1 MLLACLKLCRF
12 DRFSIQVFPVSPS
25 PAVDENPGQTFVRS
39 NRSRLTALLAAI
51 IPADDYPSAVEAG
64 GLDFLG
70 RILDER
76 PDWIARADAVLRDV
90 DRIAHDGHGAAFEAL
105 AAADQGKIL
114 DRLTTD
120 NDYGWFARL
129 VNGGYYADPGNG
141 GNSDAKSWEMV
152 GWSPAPPG
160 GWPDLP
166 PRPDSRMLIAPEAA
180 LDRYD
185 AIVVGSGAGGG
196 VAACGLAES
205 GRTVLVIEAGRWPST
220 AELSSDH
227 IRNPRSTW
235 GLVSLSGPDE
245 DGHPRILE
253 TPDGDRVLRPS
264 DAGWSNNAMTAGGGT
279 RVYGAQAWRF
289 GPKDFAMASTYG
301 VPPGSDLADWPF
313 GYDELAPYYDRAE
326 WEIGV
331 SGDVTFGAHAGSPYH
346 PYPMPPLPAGHGRE
360 ILAAGAKKLGIATHA
375 VPLLIN
381 SKPWLGRPACAQCRM
396 CVGFACP
403 VDAKNGSQNTMLD
416 RAFATGNCSMLL
428 ETAVER
434 LVTDGNG
441 RVIGVA
447 VVGTRNGTIWRR
459 EIRADEIVLSA
470 GAVETARLLLNSG
483 SAREPDGIGNNHDQ
497 VGRRLQGHAYGGAVG
512 IFDEIVEDL
521 VGPGPSIA
529 TTDFRHGNGD
539 LIGGG
544 ILANE
549 FVATPSNVYRYLA
562 DNGLIPP
569 NGHGAKD
576 GMRRLARRMTRIMG
590 PIQEVTNAESRVRVD
605 RGTRDRFG
613 IPVPRLSGS
622 LHAEDFR
629 ARDFATQKSAEW
641 LRAAGATRVVPMAGR
656 QGPGPSGGQHQA
668 GTCRMGTDPGRSVT
682 DPFGRVW
689 GHDNLRVADGSLNVT
704 NGGVN
709 PVLTIYANTFRV
721 VDYMV
726 RGKS

>member
-1 MLLACLKLCRF
+1 V
-12 DRFSIQVFPVSPS
+12 DPS
-25 PAVDENPGQTFVRS
+25 PAVDENPAEVFVKA
-39 NRSRLTALLAAI
+39 NEGRLTAVVAAI
-51 IPADDYPSAVEAG
+51 VPADDYPSAVEAG
-64 GLDFLG
+64 GLDFLR
-70 RILDER
+70 RILTER
-76 PDWIARADAVLRDV
+76 PDWIARVEAVLGNVGEMARNDY
-90 DRIAHDGHGAAFEAL
+90 RAEFEAL
-105 AAADQGKIL
+105 APLDQQKIL
-114 DRLTTD
+114 DRLV
-120 NDYGWFARL
+120 NDTNYGWFVRI

-141 GNSDAKSWEMV
+141 GNRDAKSWEMV
-152 GWSPAPPG
+152 GWDSAPPG

-166 PRPDSRMLIAPEAA
+166 IRTDRRVLITPEAV

-205 GRTVLVIEAGRWPST
+205 GRTVLIIEAGRWPST

-245 DGHPRILE
+245 DGNPRVLE

-264 DAGWSNNAMTAGGGT
+264 DIGWSNNAMTAGGGT

-301 VPPGSDLADWPF
+301 VPADSDLADWPF

-331 SGDVTFGAHAGSPYH
+331 SGDVTFGAHAGGPYH
-346 PYPMPPLPAGHGRE
+346 AYPMPPLPAGHGRE
-360 ILAAGAKKLGIATHA
+360 ILAEGAKKLGITTHA
-375 VPLLIN
+375 VPLLVN
-381 SKPWLGRPACAQCRM
+381 STPYLGRAGCAQCRM

-416 RAFATGNCSMLL
+416 RAFATDRASMLL

-434 LVTDGNG
+434 LITDGDG

-447 VVGTRNGTIWRR
+447 VVSTRNGTIWRR
-459 EIRADEIVLSA
+459 EILAEEIVVSA

-483 SAREPDGIGNNHDQ
+483 SAREPDGIGNKHDQ

-512 IFDEIVEDL
+512 IFDEIIEDL
-521 VGPGPSIA
+521 IGPGPSIA

-562 DNGLIPP
+562 DNGLIPLH
-569 NGHGAKD
+569 GHGAKD
-576 GMRRLARRMTRIMG
+576 GMRQLARRMTRIMG

-605 RGTRDRFG
+605 RQTRDRFG
-613 IPVPRLSGS
+613 IPVARLSGA
-622 LHAEDFR
+622 LHAEDLR
-629 ARDFATQKSAEW
+629 ARDFSAQKSAEW
-641 LRAAGATRVVPMAGR
+641 LRAAGATRVVQMGGR
-656 QGPGPSGGQHQA
+656 PGLGPSGGQHQA
-668 GTCRMGTDPGRSVT
+668 GTCRMGTDPATSVT
-682 DPFGRVW
+682 DPLGRVW
-689 GHDNLRVADGSLNVT
+689 GHDNLRIADGSLHVT

-709 PVLTIYANTFRV
+709 PVLTIYANAFRV
-721 VDYMV
+721 IDYMV
-726 RGKS
+726 GGKD